1 MAETGIYDQ
10 QIQEQLSIQRLLTIR
25 QNETQEALDE
35 AKPPSLF
42 IYTLFGIFAF
52 GVDILDFFELG
63 ADATGYG
70 LILVILLDICIAL
83 IFIFLGYL
91 ASGRIQKIQR
101 ANKKIEDR
109 VMQTGISSNQLVSSI
124 SAVGET
130 ILNPGR
136 KNLKYSLLQI
146 IPGIDLWPWQ
156 TMGVYH
162 LYKSHKAAYQQAQ
175 DLQQQYEE
183 LAAQEVESFE
193 QTS

>member
-101 ANKKIEDR
+101 A
-109 VMQTGISSNQLVSSI
+109 
-124 SAVGET
+124 
-130 ILNPGR
+130 
-136 KNLKYSLLQI
+136 
-146 IPGIDLWPWQ
+146 
-156 TMGVYH
+156 MGVYH